1 MFQLLIG
8 CPKSITHDHDG
19 GTIDG
24 DVDVSF
30 VVDYVVVGVIVHFAH
45 DGFVIL
51 F

>member
-19 GTIDG
+19 STIDG
-24 DVDVSF
+24 NVDVSF
-30 VVDYVVVGVIVHFAH
+30 VVDYVVVGIIVHLAH

>member
-8 CPKSITHDHDG
+8 CPKSITDDHDG
-19 GTIDG
+19 GTIDEN
-24 DVDVSF
+24 VDVSF
-30 VVDYVVVGVIVHFAH
+30 VVDYVVVGIIVHLAH